1 MEKMNYSKIYRIMHW
16 AIAISFMLLLITIFL
31 RLTWMNKNNV
41 SDIIQ
46 EYLKDQDMV
55 LTQDQSIVLAKKIRK
70 PMWEWHIYLGYVL
83 TGLMVVR
90 MLLPLFGEMKF
101 QNPLAQNL
109 STKDKFKKWTYV
121 VFYVCVIVSLI
132 TGLFLELGPESLEH
146 TMEDIHVLSLYY
158 LIPFLVIHLAGIL
171 MAEFTEDKGI
181 VSRIIS
187 GFKTKE

>member
-1 MEKMNYSKIYRIMHW
+1 M
-16 AIAISFMLLLITIFL
+16 
-31 RLTWMNKNNV
+31 
-41 SDIIQ
+41 
-46 EYLKDQDMV
+46 
-55 LTQDQSIVLAKKIRK
+55 
-70 PMWEWHIYLGYVL
+70 
-83 TGLMVVR
+83 
-90 MLLPLFGEMKF
+90 
-101 QNPLAQNL
+101 AQNL

-132 TGLFLELGPESLEH
+132 TGLFLEFGPESLEH

>member
-1 MEKMNYSKIYRIMHW
+1 MHW

-83 TGLMVVR
+83 TGLMIVR

-132 TGLFLELGPESLEH
+132 TGLFLEFGPESLEH